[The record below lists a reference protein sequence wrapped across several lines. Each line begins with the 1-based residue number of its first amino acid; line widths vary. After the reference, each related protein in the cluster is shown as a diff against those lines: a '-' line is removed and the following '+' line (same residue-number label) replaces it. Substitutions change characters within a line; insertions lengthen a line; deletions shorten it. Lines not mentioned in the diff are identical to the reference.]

1 MGYTLI
7 IDGNYFLFRTLHV
20 IGKSGS
26 EILGT
31 DEDREMYVRKLATD
45 LAYQLRLIDGFIDNV
60 VWTLDSRS
68 WRKDF
73 YPDANYKG
81 TRKKSSDLNWDNF
94 TKATGEFKNIL
105 ASHGVVISQIDGAEG
120 DDLIY
125 AWNTECLANGKSTL
139 IFTGDKDLLQ
149 LVAKNDSNDAHSIMY
164 SPVHKKLYVPQGY
177 DKWIEKEN
185 TNNDIFAVLKSSVA
199 LTTRSKQLVDIMT
212 TKGKAT
218 LYEVDPVEVMF
229 TKVLTGDA
237 GDNVAPAYWYTKDS
251 KSGST
256 RTYGVTER
264 KALLV
269 IEDFRKK
276 HGTLN
281 PMYLHSTEHI
291 SDLAKILIRVV
302 NAKYMSQDQI
312 ISNIN
317 TNINLMI
324 LNNKTIPG
332 GILEAMFGHIE
343 STISSMNTRMH
354 EMSSM
359 KKILANTEY
368 LSANGMKLNSSIFK
382 DDTDSN
388 DGLDFITDRKQK
400 GNLF

>member
-20 IGKSGS
+20 IGKTGS

-31 DEDREMYVRKLATD
+31 DKDREMYVRKLATD
-45 LAYQLRLIDGFIDNV
+45 LAYQLRLTDGFVDNV

-73 YPDANYKG
+73 YPDADYKG

-149 LVAKNDSNDAHSIMY
+149 LVAKNESNDAHSIMY
-164 SPVHKKLYVPQGY
+164 SPVHKNLYVPPGY
-177 DKWIEKEN
+177 DKWIKKEN
-185 TNNDIFAVLKSSVA
+185 TNNDIFEVLKSSVSIS
-199 LTTRSKQLVDIMT
+199 TRSKQLVDLMS
-212 TKGKAT
+212 TKGKST
-218 LYEVDPVEVMF
+218 VTEVDPVEVMF
-229 TKVLTGDA
+229 TKVLTGDS

-251 KSGST
+251 KSGQS

-269 IEDFRKK
+269 VEDFRKK
-276 HGTLN
+276 HGALN
-281 PMYLHSTEHI
+281 SMYLHSPEHI
-291 SDLAKILIRVV
+291 NDLAKILIRVV

-324 LNNKTIPG
+324 LNNKTIPD

-343 STISSMNTRMH
+343 SRISSMNTKMN
-354 EMSSM
+354 EMTSM

-368 LSANGMKLNSSIFK
+368 LSANSMKLNSSIFK
-382 DDTDSN
+382 DDTDSD
-388 DGLDFITDRKQK
+388 DGLNFITDRKQK